1 MGILD
6 IAFFI
11 IKCLIALALVLIS
24 VPIVLLLIMF
34 GIGVLLSPFAM
45 VASLFEESNQPEN
58 EDEICKSGSSTPRG
72 RITLPANPISYTTL
86 PVSVEELNKEKSH
99 KSNDK
104 VPKSYKPISVEE
116 FQKMSEE
123 EQSEVIDLLNKS

>member
-24 VPIVLLLIMF
+24 VPVVLLLAMF
-34 GIGVLLSPFAM
+34 GIGVLLLPFAM

-86 PVSVEELNKEKSH
+86 PVSVGELNREKSH

-104 VPKSYKPISVEE
+104 VKSYKPISVEE

-123 EQSEVIDLLNKS
+123 EQNEVIDLLNK

>member
-24 VPIVLLLIMF
+24 VPVVLLLAMF
-34 GIGVLLSPFAM
+34 GIGVLLLPFAI
-45 VASLFEESNQPEN
+45 LFEESNQPEN

-86 PVSVEELNKEKSH
+86 PVSVGELNREKSH
-99 KSNDK
+99 KSNDT
-104 VPKSYKPISVEE
+104 VKSYKPISVEE

-123 EQSEVIDLLNKS
+123 EQNEVIDLLNK

>member
-34 GIGVLLSPFAM
+34 GIGVILLPF
-45 VASLFEESNQPEN
+45 SILFTKGNKPKN
-58 EDEICKSGSSTPRG
+58 EDKIYKSGLATPGG

-86 PVSVEELNKEKSH
+86 PVSVEELNE
-99 KSNDK
+99 D
-104 VPKSYKPISVEE
+104 KSYKPDDKDKSYEPISVEE
-116 FQKMSEE
+116 FQMMSEK
-123 EQSEVIDLLNKS
+123 EQNKVIDLLNK